1 MKKTHKNDKYTFARP
16 NWAAAALAL
25 GALAP
30 IEEGFAQVAPTYL
43 ATLPE
48 ARWQYSA
55 SIYAYLPSVSG
66 TSSFPAD
73 SGGTSLN
80 LSGRVLDG
88 LKLFA
93 MGTFGAHN
101 GTWGVFTDVVY
112 LEFEGS
118 RSGSRDF
125 TIGNVGLPADASAT
139 FDWDLK
145 GWVWTLAGDY
155 RVHSDRSFTIDVLAG
170 TRLLDIRQSLK
181 WNIAGSIGPLGPAAR
196 SGESNES
203 HSAFDAI
210 IGVKGRYGFGANREW
225 AVPFYLD
232 VGTGQSKST
241 VQTAAGLAYA
251 FKWGELSAMWRYL
264 GYHNKSDKNLEE
276 ISFSGPLV
284 GATFRW

>member
-1 MKKTHKNDKYTFARP
+1 
-16 NWAAAALAL
+16 
-25 GALAP
+25 
-30 IEEGFAQVAPTYL
+30 
-43 ATLPE
+43 
-48 ARWQYSA
+48 
-55 SIYAYLPSVSG
+55 
-66 TSSFPAD
+66 
-73 SGGTSLN
+73 
-80 LSGRVLDG
+80 
-88 LKLFA
+88 

-181 WNIAGSIGPLGPAAR
+181 WNIAGSIGPLDPAAR